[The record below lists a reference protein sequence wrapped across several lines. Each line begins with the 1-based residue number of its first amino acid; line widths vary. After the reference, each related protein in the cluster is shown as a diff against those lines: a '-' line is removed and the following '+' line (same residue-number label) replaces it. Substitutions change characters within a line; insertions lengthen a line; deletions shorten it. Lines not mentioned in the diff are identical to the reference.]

1 MTYLK
6 EVFSEYNFAPKHLK
20 SSISNRNFK
29 LSLVVV
35 FFLCLSSCNPAA
47 LVNPDSYGDK
57 WENTYLWFKPG
68 EMTTIY
74 ISDTADPAT
83 AEPIPNDSDFL
94 IEWDKKEKV
103 YNLKVTSYYTD
114 IDFAWFTGYDADS
127 SSEEIP
133 WVHNGNTIELQSG
146 KLLDPSQN
154 SGMYRISISDDLKD

>member
-6 EVFSEYNFAPKHLK
+6 NVFSEYNFAPKHQV
-20 SSISNRNFK
+20 SSFFNRNLK
-29 LSLVVV
+29 LSSLVVI
-35 FFLCLSSCNPAA
+35 FLLFSSCNPVA

-57 WENTYLWFKPG
+57 WDNTYLWFKPG
-68 EMTTIY
+68 QLNTIY
-74 ISDTADPAT
+74 VSDTADPAT

-94 IEWDKKEKV
+94 IEWSKKEKV

-133 WVHNGNTIELQSG
+133 WVHDGNTIELQSV
-146 KLLDPSQN
+146 KLLEPSEDG
-154 SGMYRISISDDLKD
+154 GMYRISISDDLKD